1 MNERTKNIWKWTGAA
16 VGAIAGGGVVTTT
29 LVFALNAYIADAVNA
44 KIAEQLAKV
53 PTIETVTNQHGI
65 LNDGI
70 SDNVEAI
77 SKLEVSQDEFRLLFI
92 EYLQKEAER

>member
-1 MNERTKNIWKWTGAA
+1 MTPKIKQTWKWIGIG
-16 VGAIAGGGVVTTT
+16 VGAIGGGSAVTAV

-53 PTIETVTNQHGI
+53 PTIETVTNQHATM
-65 LNDGI
+65 NDGI
-70 SDNVEAI
+70 SDNVRAI
-77 SKLEVSQDEFRLLFI
+77 SELKLSQDEFRFLFI